1 MIERYGYVS
10 DSGGA
15 GKFRGG
21 LALVRQ
27 YRFLA
32 EEGVLQLRTDRRT
45 HVPYGL
51 QGGRGGTPTMNL
63 LWRDGESREL
73 PAKCRLTIR
82 RGDVFRHVLGGAGGW
97 GDPAKRDPARIAHD
111 VAEGKF
117 SAEYVRREYGI
128 TVDDTGAELMTATA
142 PAS

>member
-1 MIERYGYVS
+1 
-10 DSGGA
+10 
-15 GKFRGG
+15 
-21 LALVRQ
+21 
-27 YRFLA
+27 
-32 EEGVLQLRTDRRT
+32 VLQLRTDRRT

-51 QGGRGGTPTMNL
+51 QGGRGGTPTINL
-63 LWRDGESREL
+63 RWRDGESREL

-82 RGDVFRHVLGGAGGW
+82 YGDVFRHVLGGAGGW

-111 VAEGKF
+111 VAEGKL

-128 TVDDTGAELMTATA
+128 TVDDTGAELLTAAA